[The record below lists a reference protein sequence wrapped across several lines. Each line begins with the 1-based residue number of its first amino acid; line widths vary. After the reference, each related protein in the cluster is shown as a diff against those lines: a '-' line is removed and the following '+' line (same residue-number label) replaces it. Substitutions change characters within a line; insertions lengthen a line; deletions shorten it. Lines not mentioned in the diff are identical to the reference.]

1 VTPTRS
7 LRPDSIKNALT
18 SSSSFPFSWTCT
30 ERFDLDL
37 NAAIQA
43 AAQRG
48 ATIITAPCAAGSLRI
63 AAITDPAGNVIG
75 IWTG

>member
-1 VTPTRS
+1 VR
-7 LRPDSIKNALT
+7 
-18 SSSSFPFSWTCT
+18 
-30 ERFDLDL
+30 
-37 NAAIQA
+37 A

-48 ATIITAPCAAGSLRI
+48 AGILAAPYTEGSLRI